1 MHRVYTKQR
10 VLMAVSKMLRYLVIL
25 FTALLLASCSND
37 EPAQVT
43 AKGDNEGPRPT
54 LRVIL
59 PSHPQGLD
67 YLPRS
72 GLPNNDE
79 YRLLDLYAETSGTD
93 ITKIYI
99 DNYDQLLPSL
109 LAGKGDI
116 IVNNLTVTDQRK
128 EQVNFTSPIA
138 FVHEQLIGRRG
149 DTPKSAHELEGRK
162 VAVHRS
168 DAYFDTLSRL
178 QKRRFQPPFEIIEI
192 NEGIPTEQI
201 IKGVVDGSYDLA
213 VADSNQLKT
222 LPENNN
228 IEIGFDIG
236 PVRPIAWA
244 VNKDNNA
251 LLTSINDFLGRHH
264 LGANGEFISQADLP
278 KIKDHQ
284 VLRVLTRNNAST
296 YFLWR
301 GELHGFE
308 FELAKR
314 FADQHKLRLEMVVP
328 PSRDLLIPWLKQGKG
343 DIIAAAMTDTDQ
355 RQREGVRFSRPYN
368 TISEIVVS
376 RSDDAIDK
384 PDQLAGRSVVVRRS
398 SSYWQSMEALQQLGI
413 EFELIAAPEE
423 LETEDLIAQVAR
435 GEIDLTVAD
444 SHILD
449 IELTWRED
457 IRAAF
462 ALQERQHGWVVRE
475 DNPRL
480 LQAINTFHK
489 KEYRGLFYNVTY
501 KKYFTN
507 SKRIQRHLEERA
519 DTAENNALS
528 PYDELVIKHAEHY
541 GFDWRLIV
549 SQMYQESRFD
559 PKAKSWVGAL
569 GLLQVMPRTAKEFGI
584 KNLRDPDTGLH
595 AGVQYLNWLLKR
607 FEPELDIGER
617 TWFAL
622 AAYNAGIGHVRDA
635 RQLAGK
641 KGWDPDKW
649 FDNVEKAMLLL
660 SNKKYAKEAK
670 HGYVR
675 GHEPVNY
682 VRQIRDRY
690 LAYIK
695 LKDENKLA
703 LLE

>member
-1 MHRVYTKQR
+1 
-10 VLMAVSKMLRYLVIL
+10 MAQLRTIHWLL
-25 FTALLLASCSND
+25 LSLLSLALLACSGDEASDNSMEEA
-37 EPAQVT
+37 EPT
-43 AKGDNEGPRPT
+43 RST

-59 PSHPQGLD
+59 PSHPHGLD

-79 YRLLDLYAETSGTD
+79 YRLLDLYAEANNSD
-93 ITKIYI
+93 IEKIYV
-99 DNYDQLLPSL
+99 NGYDELIPTL

-116 IVNNLTVTDQRK
+116 IVNNLTVTNKRK
-128 EQVNFTSPIA
+128 DQVNFTSPIA
-138 FVHEQLIGRRG
+138 FVHEQLIGRVG
-149 DTPKSAHELEGRK
+149 ETPKSAHELKGRK

-168 DAYFDTLSRL
+168 DAYFETLSKL
-178 QKRRFQPPFEIIEI
+178 QTRRFQPPFEIIEV
-192 NEGIPTEQI
+192 NEAIPTDQI
-201 IKGVVDGSYDLA
+201 IKGVLEGSYDLA
-213 VADSNQLKT
+213 VADSNQLESM
-222 LPENNN
+222 PADSG

-244 VNKDNNA
+244 VGKENSE
-251 LLTSINDFLGRHH
+251 LLASINDFLGRHH
-264 LGANGEFISQADLP
+264 LGANGEFISRGDLD

-296 YFLWR
+296 YFLWQ

-308 FELAKR
+308 YELAKR
-314 FADQHKLRLEMVVP
+314 FAEQHKLRLEMVVP
-328 PSRDLLIPWLKQGKG
+328 PSRDQLLPWLEQGKG
-343 DIIAAAMTDTDQ
+343 DIIAASMSNTDD
-355 RQREGVRFSRPYN
+355 RLREAISFSRHYN

-376 RSDDAIDK
+376 RSDDTIEN
-384 PDQLAGRSVVVRRS
+384 PDQLAGRTVVIRRS
-398 SSYWQSMEALQQLGI
+398 SSYWQSMQALQNLGI
-413 EFELIAAPEE
+413 KFELVTAPEE
-423 LETEDLIAQVAR
+423 LETEELIAQVAR

-449 IELTWRED
+449 IELTWRDD

-462 ALQERQHGWVVRE
+462 ALQERQHGWVVRQ
-475 DNPRL
+475 DNPQL

-501 KKYFTN
+501 KKYFKN
-507 SKRIQRHLEERA
+507 SKRIQRQVAERA
-519 DTAENNALS
+519 ESTENSTLS
-528 PYDELVIKHAEHY
+528 PYDELVKKHADNF

-569 GLLQVMPRTAKEFGI
+569 GLLQVMPRTASEFGI
-584 KNLRDPDTGLH
+584 KNLHDPDTGLH
-595 AGVQYLNWLLKR
+595 AGVQYLNWLLQR
-607 FEPELDIGER
+607 FEPELPIGER

-635 RQLAGK
+635 RRLARQ
-641 KGWDPDKW
+641 KGWDANRW

-660 SNKKYAKEAK
+660 AKKKYSKKAK

-690 LAYIK
+690 LAYVE
-695 LKDENKLA
+695 LQEGSSLA
-703 LLE
+703 QLQP